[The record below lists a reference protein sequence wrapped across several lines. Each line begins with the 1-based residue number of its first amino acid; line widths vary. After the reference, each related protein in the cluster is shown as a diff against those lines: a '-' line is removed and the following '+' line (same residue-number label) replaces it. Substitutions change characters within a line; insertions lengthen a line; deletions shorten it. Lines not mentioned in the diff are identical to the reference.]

1 MKQSMNVPR
10 RQLAF
15 WLERDDPVQPS
26 EELRE
31 ELTSAL
37 ADLLLEA
44 LGVKAV
50 ANQHSGGG
58 DESEDHA

>member
-1 MKQSMNVPR
+1 MKQSMNAPR
-10 RQLAF
+10 RQLAL
-15 WLERDDPVQPS
+15 WTEQDDQIQPS

-31 ELTSAL
+31 ELTRAL

-44 LGVKAV
+44 LGVKTA
-50 ANQHSGGG
+50 ANQSGGG